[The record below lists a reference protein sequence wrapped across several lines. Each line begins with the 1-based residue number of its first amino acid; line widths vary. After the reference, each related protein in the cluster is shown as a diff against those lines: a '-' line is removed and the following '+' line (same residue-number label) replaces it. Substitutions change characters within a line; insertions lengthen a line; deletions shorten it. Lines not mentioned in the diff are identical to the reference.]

1 MKLDEYLIANYSS
14 IAIVSYKQIIIRF
27 LSFMR
32 TEASE
37 NHPVDDFS
45 EGLACRAALT
55 ATYQDILDYISYL
68 RKEGKHPKTIRNNLY
83 GIKIYYRWLVK
94 TGQRND
100 HPCQHLYLKD
110 KINRAIPIENL
121 YTPEQLEKLLKNYEY
136 RPLKNHSPKK
146 EQIEQR
152 NKVILSLLIYQAL
165 TALEITQLEV
175 ENVNLDEAE
184 IFIKANV
191 KPARRNFSVGGNKER
206 TLHLKAS
213 QILLLHQYIHETRPK
228 LSPKTSALV
237 INYRGER
244 IISQSVIDAINS
256 PNQKERVSP
265 LKIRQSVI
273 AHLLKAGNDLR
284 IVQVFAG
291 HRSSASTEAY
301 RQTGL
306 EELRSAI
313 RKHHPLQ

>member
-1 MKLDEYLIANYSS
+1 MKLSEYLRENYSPT
-14 IAIVSYKQIIIRF
+14 AIVSYEQIIDRF
-27 LSFMR
+27 LLF
-32 TEASE
+32 TGEKAT
-37 NHPVDDFS
+37 
-45 EGLACRAALT
+45 T

-68 RKEGKHPKTIRNNLY
+68 RKQNKHPKTIRNNLY

-121 YTPEQLEKLLKNYEY
+121 YTTEQLKNLLKNYEY
-136 RPLKNHSPKK
+136 RPLKNHSPKR

-175 ENVNLDEAE
+175 ENVNLEKAE
-184 IFIKANV
+184 IFIKSNV
-191 KPARRNFSVGGNKER
+191 KNKER
-206 TLHLKAS
+206 TLHLKAN
-213 QILLLHQYIHETRPK
+213 QILLLHQYIHEIRPK
-228 LSPKTSALV
+228 LSPKTPALV
-237 INYRGER
+237 INYRGES

-273 AHLLKAGNDLR
+273 AHLLKQGNDLR

-306 EELRSAI
+306 EELKASI
-313 RKHHPLQ
+313 NKLHPLQ

>member
-1 MKLDEYLIANYSS
+1 MSLEEYLKENYSPT
-14 IAIVSYKQIIIRF
+14 AIVSYEQIIDRY
-27 LSFMR
+27 LSFSN
-32 TEASE
+32 E
-37 NHPVDDFS
+37 
-45 EGLACRAALT
+45 RAIT
-55 ATYQDILDYISYL
+55 ATYQDVLDYISYL
-68 RKEGKHPKTIRNNLY
+68 RKKGKHPKTIRNNLY

-121 YTPEQLEKLLKNYEY
+121 YTPEQLQSFLDNYEY

-152 NKVILSLLIYQAL
+152 NKVIISLLIYQAL

-175 ENVNLDEAE
+175 ENVNLEKAE
-184 IFIKANV
+184 IFIKPNV
-191 KPARRNFSVGGNKER
+191 KNKER

-213 QILLLHQYIHETRPK
+213 QILLLQQYIHETRPQ
-228 LSPKTSALV
+228 LNPKDQILIVNYTGKSISSDSIIES
-237 INYRGER
+237 INQPE
-244 IISQSVIDAINS
+244 
-256 PNQKERVSP
+256 KERVSP
-265 LKIRQSVI
+265 FKIRQSVI
-273 AHLLKAGNDLR
+273 AHLLKQGNDLR

-306 EELRSAI
+306 EELKASI
-313 RKHHPLQ
+313 NKLHPLQ

>member
-1 MKLDEYLIANYSS
+1 MKLQEYLKENYSPT
-14 IAIVSYKQIIIRF
+14 AIISYEQIIDRY
-27 LSFMR
+27 LSFSNG
-32 TEASE
+32 EAK
-37 NHPVDDFS
+37 
-45 EGLACRAALT
+45 T
-55 ATYQDILDYISYL
+55 ATYQDILDYIGYL

-83 GIKIYYRWLVK
+83 GLKIYYRWLVK

-121 YTPEQLEKLLKNYEY
+121 YTPEQLENLLQNYEY

-152 NKVILSLLIYQAL
+152 NKTIISLLIYQAL

-175 ENVNLDEAE
+175 ENVDLEKAE
-184 IFIKANV
+184 IFVKPNV
-191 KPARRNFSVGGNKER
+191 KNKER

-244 IISQSVIDAINS
+244 IISQSVIDAINP
-256 PNQKERVSP
+256 PNQEERISP

-273 AHLLKAGNDLR
+273 AHLLKQGNDLR

-306 EELRSAI
+306 EELKASI
-313 RKHHPLQ
+313 KKHHPLQ

>member
-1 MKLDEYLIANYSS
+1 MKLSEYLRENYSPT
-14 IAIVSYKQIIIRF
+14 AIVSYEQIIDRF
-27 LSFMR
+27 LLF
-32 TEASE
+32 TGEKAT
-37 NHPVDDFS
+37 
-45 EGLACRAALT
+45 T

-68 RKEGKHPKTIRNNLY
+68 RKQNKHPKTIRNNLY

-94 TGQRND
+94 TGQRNN

-121 YTPEQLEKLLKNYEY
+121 YTPEQLENLLQNYEY

-152 NKVILSLLIYQAL
+152 NKTIISLLIYQAL

-175 ENVNLDEAE
+175 ENVNLEKAE
-184 IFIKANV
+184 IFIKPNV
-191 KPARRNFSVGGNKER
+191 KNKER
-206 TLHLKAS
+206 TLHLKAN
-213 QILLLHQYIHETRPK
+213 QILLLHQYIHEIRPK
-228 LSPKTSALV
+228 LNPKTSALI

-244 IISQSVIDAINS
+244 IISQSVIDAINQ
-256 PNQKERVSP
+256 PEKDRVSP

-273 AHLLKAGNDLR
+273 AHLLKSGNDLR

-306 EELRSAI
+306 EELKASI
-313 RKHHPLQ
+313 NKHHPLQ

>member
-1 MKLDEYLIANYSS
+1 MTLEQYLEEKYSS
-14 IAIVSYKQIIIRF
+14 TAIVSYEQIIDRY
-27 LSFMR
+27 LSFS
-32 TEASE
+32 T
-37 NHPVDDFS
+37 D
-45 EGLACRAALT
+45 RAVK

-68 RKEGKHPKTIRNNLY
+68 RKQNKHPKTIRNNLY

-110 KINRAIPIENL
+110 KINRSIPIENL
-121 YTPEQLEKLLKNYEY
+121 YTPEQLENLLKNYEY

-152 NKVILSLLIYQAL
+152 NKVIISLLIYQAL
-165 TALEITQLEV
+165 TALEITQLEI
-175 ENVNLDEAE
+175 ENVNLEKAE
-184 IFIKANV
+184 IFIKPNV
-191 KPARRNFSVGGNKER
+191 KNRER
-206 TLHLKAS
+206 TLHLKAN
-213 QILLLHQYIHETRPK
+213 QILLLHQYIHGILPRFNPK
-228 LSPKTSALV
+228 DQTLIVNYKGDPIRSNSIIES
-237 INYRGER
+237 INQPVKDR
-244 IISQSVIDAINS
+244 I
-256 PNQKERVSP
+256 SP

-273 AHLLKAGNDLR
+273 AHLLKQGNDLR

-306 EELRSAI
+306 EELKASI
-313 RKHHPLQ
+313 NKLHPCQ